1 MSATVLFGALLIFS
15 FGFVHSQNWLTSSL
29 SEARH
34 SLAATSV
41 GELVLFGGGVNS
53 TGGASATVDIF
64 NSTSATWTTASL
76 AEARH
81 ALGAA
86 SARELALF
94 GGGKNSGGPSATVDI
109 YNSTSG
115 GWTTASL
122 SEARSNLAA
131 TTVGALVL
139 FGGGVVG
146 FRGKAS
152 ARVDVFNATSGN
164 WTTATLSQA
173 RGYLSATSVG
183 ELALFGGG
191 AIGDGGP
198 FFKTVDIF
206 NLTSGAWT
214 KATLSTARFYLA
226 ATSVGELALFG
237 GGGIKLIGNIS
248 RVDVFNSTSG
258 NWTTASLSTARGNLA
273 AASID
278 GLALFGGGG
287 QIGIGDATVDIFN
300 STSGPVWTNTT
311 LSEARENL
319 AAASARG
326 FLLFGGGASGN
337 SCFARVDI
345 FYPQVPPVTPITQ
358 GVSSTLSNT
367 SVQATITLSSGNISL
382 SLPLSLK
389 SSSKLKASS
398 RPRCPDHWLYQC
410 FSGFVRAPLSCGV
423 LFVNFFLVSHSVE
436 GETKTNIYHS
446 DHSLQE
452 SFSFSCHSRT
462 IGSLTVPPANIK
474 WSIWINSAFP
484 QGLNLSYVLSLANG
498 NPLPSALFVD
508 RTSNYVT
515 TYYLDLGGDLYALLK
530 IDELALVDNVSLPIS
545 HSLQA
550 SSSRTIL
557 VLQFPPFHSSL
568 FYDPSIGLAELLGE
582 GGTPSSS
589 DEALIIGVAVG
600 GSTLLLV
607 LVVLVLITLVAM
619 AKWKTQYSG
628 RHLINFSDQR
638 DNKL

>member
-1 MSATVLFGALLIFS
+1 
-15 FGFVHSQNWLTSSL
+15 
-29 SEARH
+29 
-34 SLAATSV
+34 
-41 GELVLFGGGVNS
+41 
-53 TGGASATVDIF
+53 
-64 NSTSATWTTASL
+64 
-76 AEARH
+76 
-81 ALGAA
+81 
-86 SARELALF
+86 
-94 GGGKNSGGPSATVDI
+94 
-109 YNSTSG
+109 
-115 GWTTASL
+115 
-122 SEARSNLAA
+122 
-131 TTVGALVL
+131 
-139 FGGGVVG
+139 
-146 FRGKAS
+146 
-152 ARVDVFNATSGN
+152 
-164 WTTATLSQA
+164 
-173 RGYLSATSVG
+173 
-183 ELALFGGG
+183 
-191 AIGDGGP
+191 
-198 FFKTVDIF
+198 VDIF

-214 KATLSTARFYLA
+214 NATLSTARYYLA

-237 GGGIKLIGNIS
+237 GGYGIDGLGNIS

-258 NWTTASLSTARGNLA
+258 NWTTAALSTARGALA

-311 LSEARENL
+311 LSQARQKL

-326 FLLFGGGASGN
+326 FLLFGGGASGS

-367 SVQATITLSSGNISL
+367 SVQATLTLSSG
-382 SLPLSLK
+382 
-389 SSSKLKASS
+389 
-398 RPRCPDHWLYQC
+398 Q
-410 FSGFVRAPLSCGV
+410 GV
-423 LFVNFFLVSHSVE
+423 QITGSTNVSLVSPSNE

-452 SFSFSCHSRT
+452 SFSFSRHSRT

-474 WSIWINSAFP
+474 WSIWINSSFP

-508 RTSNYVT
+508 RTFNFIT
-515 TYYLDLGGDLYALLK
+515 TYCLHLGGDLYALLK
-530 IDELALVDNVSLPIS
+530 IDELALVDNVSLPIR

-557 VLQFPPFHSSL
+557 VLQFPPFKCSL

-582 GGTPSSS
+582 GSKPSSS

-600 GSTLLLV
+600 SSTLLLV
-607 LVVLVLITLVAM
+607 LGVLLLITSVAM
-619 AKWKTQYSG
+619 IKWKKKYSES
-628 RHLINFSDQR
+628 HLINLKNQVG
-638 DNKL
+638 